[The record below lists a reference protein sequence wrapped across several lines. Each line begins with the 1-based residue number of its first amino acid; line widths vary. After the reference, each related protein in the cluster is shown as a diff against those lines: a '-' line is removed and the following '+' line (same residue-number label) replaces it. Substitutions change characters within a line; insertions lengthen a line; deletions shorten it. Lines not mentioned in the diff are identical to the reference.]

1 MGDVEDDGEER
12 FSLTAWEASA
22 CVCDERG
29 RDREI
34 GSSEGALYSS
44 CCRLGVAPIF
54 LIAMGCDRYRLDW
67 DGRTAFRLS
76 SSTAAVCSDRRKA
89 FATLKA
95 SWASLCAR
103 IKAF

>member
-1 MGDVEDDGEER
+1 MGDVEDDGDDR
-12 FSLTAWEASA
+12 LSLRAWETSA

-34 GSSEGALYSS
+34 ASPGGVDDGRAAFRRSRSAAAVSSE
-44 CCRLGVAPIF
+44 
-54 LIAMGCDRYRLDW
+54 
-67 DGRTAFRLS
+67 
-76 SSTAAVCSDRRKA
+76 RRKA

-95 SWASLCAR
+95 SRASLCAR